1 MESVYHIPAMLEE
14 TLQGL
19 LTDREGIYVDV
30 TLGGGGHSRAIL
42 ERLGANGRLYSFD
55 QDREAIANAL
65 EDKGVRMGE
74 EGQATSAG
82 EDVCAPISP
91 MVRLGGR
98 LSFSAG
104 GGACV
109 PEQSAFRKFWRKISP
124 FLAGVQQ
131 IVIVWH
137 DF

>member
-65 EDKGVRMGE
+65 EDKGVRMGGD
-74 EGQATSAG
+74 GQETSAG
-82 EDVCAPISP
+82 EDACAPVSP
-91 MVRLGGR
+91 MVRLGGH

-104 GGACV
+104 GDACV
-109 PEQSAFRKFWRKISP
+109 PGHF
-124 FLAGVQQ
+124 AGGE
-131 IVIVWH
+131 
-137 DF
+137 